1 MYAYSISEW
10 VLFFAWYCFVGWI
23 WESCYVSVVKGVT
36 TKQWK
41 WINRGF
47 LNGPFLPIYGS
58 AAVVILLA
66 TIPVKEKI
74 WLVYVSAALAA
85 TLLELV
91 TGTVMERLFKVK
103 YWDYSNLPL
112 NYHGHICLFISLF
125 WGLCGIFMTE
135 VIHVPVERIVLRIP
149 ESVTEVLSM
158 VWIVYFTYDFTVSF
172 RDAMDMREILE
183 RLTEN
188 NETLQ
193 RLERRFD
200 AVVAFTPVP
209 DATELKEKSKN
220 VKKRVL
226 MRVELRRGNT
236 LARIH
241 KMRDY
246 LNEREGISFSDRRE
260 LLEQMEKLAGN
271 LSSRSDRQYL
281 RVVKHL
287 RHNPGVVSAKYQ
299 KALEEIK
306 NLFEK

>member
-1 MYAYSISEW
+1 
-10 VLFFAWYCFVGWI
+10 
-23 WESCYVSVVKGVT
+23 
-36 TKQWK
+36 
-41 WINRGF
+41 
-47 LNGPFLPIYGS
+47 
-58 AAVVILLA
+58 
-66 TIPVKEKI
+66 
-74 WLVYVSAALAA
+74 
-85 TLLELV
+85 
-91 TGTVMERLFKVK
+91 
-103 YWDYSNLPL
+103 
-112 NYHGHICLFISLF
+112 
-125 WGLCGIFMTE
+125 
-135 VIHVPVERIVLRIP
+135 
-149 ESVTEVLSM
+149 M

>member
-1 MYAYSISEW
+1 MYAYSISQW
-10 VLFFAWYCFVGWI
+10 ILFFAWYCFLGWI
-23 WESCYVSVVKGVT
+23 WESCYVSVVKGVK

-58 AAVVILLA
+58 AAIVILLA
-66 TIPVKEKI
+66 TIPVKETV
-74 WLVYVSAALAA
+74 WMVYLAAALAA

-112 NYHGHICLFISLF
+112 NFHGHICFFISLF

-135 VIHVPVERIVLRIP
+135 VIHVPVEKVVARIP
-149 ESVTEVLSM
+149 EGMTEVLAV
-158 VWIVYFTYDFTVSF
+158 VWVVYFTYDFSASF

-200 AVVAFTPVP
+200 AVLAFTPVS
-209 DATELKEKSKN
+209 DARELKVKSKN
-220 VKKRVL
+220 AGKRVL
-226 MRVELRRGNT
+226 ERVELRRSSR
-236 LARIH
+236 LSKIRR
-241 KMRDY
+241 MREY
-246 LNEREGISFSDRRE
+246 LNGREGLSFPDRNE
-260 LLEQMEKLAGN
+260 LLEQMEKVTG
-271 LSSRSDRQYL
+271 SIFSRSDKQYL

-287 RHNPGVVSAKYQ
+287 KHNPGAISKRYQ
-299 KALEEIK
+299 KALDEIK
-306 NLFEK
+306 ELFEK